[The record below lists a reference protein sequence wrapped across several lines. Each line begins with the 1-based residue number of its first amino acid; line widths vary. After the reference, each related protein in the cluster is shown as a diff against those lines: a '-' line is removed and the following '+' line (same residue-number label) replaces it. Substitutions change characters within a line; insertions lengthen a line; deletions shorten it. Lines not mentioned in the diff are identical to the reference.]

1 MSQIEG
7 LEARAGFWRRYVA
20 FLIDV
25 FIVQLLA
32 AILVGIPVGVL
43 FAASNGAIQFGPTE
57 RTLGGVS
64 IFEAGWELKFAGIN
78 LIHCANVDLA
88 QLPEGLDP
96 APPAQ
101 ATFAVDCRNFAF
113 GFLET
118 ARGLTVGR
126 ISKEGTTTSTSARSY
141 ALGADGKPRKAVSL
155 DWLPPLLFFI
165 YLVALQCR
173 FGATLGMR
181 PLHTRVV
188 DLEAPGRGGIP
199 LRKAVIRNLLLWA
212 GVVAFY
218 ENWEEMFS
226 DSFLPWLFAADLLIA
241 AYVLWVLVDVVRKR
255 DPIYDRIAGTAV
267 LRSQG

>member
-1 MSQIEG
+1 MSQIG
-7 LEARAGFWRRYVA
+7 RLEARAGFWGRYVA
-20 FLIDV
+20 FFIDV
-25 FIVQLLA
+25 FIVWLLA
-32 AILVGIPVGVL
+32 AILVGIPVGLL

-57 RTLGGVS
+57 RTSGGAPV
-64 IFEAGWELKFAGIN
+64 FEAGSQFKSAGFN
-78 LIHCANVDLA
+78 LIRCANVDLA

-101 ATFAVDCRNFAF
+101 ATFALDCRNFAF
-113 GFLET
+113 GLLET

-126 ISKEGTTTSTSARSY
+126 VAKEGTTTETLTRSY

-165 YLVALQCR
+165 YLVTFQCR
-173 FGATLGMR
+173 FGATLGMQ

-188 DLEAPGRGGIP
+188 DVEAPGRGGIP
-199 LRKAVIRNLLLWA
+199 LRKAIIRNLLLWA

-218 ENWEEMFS
+218 ENWEAMFS
-226 DSFLPWLFAADLLIA
+226 DSFTTWLFVADVLIA
-241 AYVLWVLVDVVRKR
+241 AYVLWILVDIVRKQ

-267 LRSQG
+267 LRSPG

>member
-173 FGATLGMR
+173 FGATWVCGHCILGSWISKR
-181 PLHTRVV
+181 P
-188 DLEAPGRGGIP
+188 
-199 LRKAVIRNLLLWA
+199 A
-212 GVVAFY
+212 GAAFRY
-218 ENWEEMFS
+218 VRRLSAIFCCGLALSRFMKIGKRCSATVFS
-226 DSFLPWLFAADLLIA
+226 LGCSQ
-241 AYVLWVLVDVVRKR
+241 
-255 DPIYDRIAGTAV
+255 RIC
-267 LRSQG
+267 S